1 MAGMSGQAIGM
12 AGTIIG
18 LAALAAWL
26 GLAHS
31 CDPATGEPVVAGRVT
46 IAPCFS

>member
-31 CDPATGEPVVAGRVT
+31 CDPATGEPVEIGRAHV
-46 IAPCFS
+46 